1 VTDQP
6 TVAHPFARGR
16 SRIRER
22 VLAGETLVGA
32 FVNLGAPAAAELLAR
47 AGFDW
52 LIVDLEHGAGTEA
65 ALAAQLYAIESAGEL
80 GGRVTAALVR
90 PEEGVRLRIGR
101 ALDAGA
107 EGVMIPRIETADE
120 VRRVV
125 SWLRYPPDGVRGL
138 ALGTRGA
145 EQGEVAHGGIR
156 ALNARILGIIQI
168 ESAAAV
174 AASDD
179 IAAIDGADVLFVGPT
194 DLSHALAVP
203 GRLTEPVFTEALTAV
218 VAACRSH
225 GKAPGILLR
234 NLADLDRYLEL
245 GFTFVGL
252 GSDGAFVTDG
262 AAAAIAA
269 ARSAPARA

>member
-6 TVAHPFARGR
+6 TVVHPFARGR

-32 FVNLGAPAAAELLAR
+32 FVNLGAPSAAELLAR

-52 LIVDLEHGAGTEA
+52 LIVDLEHGAGSEA
-65 ALAAQLYAIESAGEL
+65 ALSAQLYAIESAGEL

-107 EGVMIPRIETADE
+107 EGVMIPRIDSVEQ
-120 VRRVV
+120 VRQVV

-145 EQGEVAHGGIR
+145 EHGEVAHGDIR
-156 ALNARILGIIQI
+156 ALNARVLGIIQV

-174 AASDD
+174 AAASE
-179 IAAIDGADVLFVGPT
+179 IAAVDGADVLFVGPT
-194 DLSHALAVP
+194 DLSHALGLP
-203 GRLTEPVFTEALTAV
+203 GRLTDPVFTDALATV
-218 VAACRSH
+218 VAACRAN

-234 NLADLDRYLEL
+234 KLDDLERYLEL

-262 AAAAIAA
+262 AAAAVAA
-269 ARSAPARA
+269 ARSRRS

>member
-6 TVAHPFARGR
+6 PVVHPHARGR

-22 VLAGETLVGA
+22 VLAGDTVVGA
-32 FVNLGAPAAAELLAR
+32 FVNLGAPAATELLAR

-65 ALAAQLYAIESAGEL
+65 VLAAQLYAIESAGPL
-80 GGRVTAALVR
+80 GGVTTAALVR
-90 PEEGVRLRIGR
+90 PEEGSRLRIGR

-107 EGVMIPRIETADE
+107 EGVMIPRVETVEE

-145 EQGEVAHGGIR
+145 EQGEVAHGDIR
-156 ALNARILGIIQI
+156 ALNARVLGVIQV

-174 AASDD
+174 AAAGE
-179 IAAIDGADVLFVGPT
+179 IAAIDGVDVLFVGPT
-194 DLSHALAVP
+194 DLSHALGVP
-203 GRLTEPVFTEALTAV
+203 GRLTEPVFTDALASV
-218 VAACRSH
+218 VRACRAS

-234 NLADLDRYLEL
+234 KVADLDRYLEL

-262 AAAAIAA
+262 AAAAMEA
-269 ARSAPARA
+269 ARARLG